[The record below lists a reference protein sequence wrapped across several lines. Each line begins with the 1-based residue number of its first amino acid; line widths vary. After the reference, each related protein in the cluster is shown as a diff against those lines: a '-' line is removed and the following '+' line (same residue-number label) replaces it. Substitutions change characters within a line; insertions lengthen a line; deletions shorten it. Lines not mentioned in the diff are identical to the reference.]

1 MPIETRH
8 AMKTA
13 IAVNPI
19 IVGAYT
25 DRDGGI
31 CPMLAAH
38 RNGGRTSFASFA
50 HAWDRYT
57 RATGAPR
64 RASEREVRALTT
76 MLEAS
81 IALEAVNGSGA
92 LGAAITEHQQVR
104 AQRARREEHAAVA
117 SQARPATAKAG
128 ADAPVAPE
136 VPSPATMPAGDCD
149 RSAELSG
156 RPGWAWLRPFRRLD
170 EYERALEQLRALEQA
185 GEPAAPTQPHEREH
199 QPA

>member
-1 MPIETRH
+1 MPLETRH
-8 AMKTA
+8 AMKDA

-57 RATGAPR
+57 RATAAPR
-64 RASEREVRALTT
+64 RASEREVRALST

-81 IALEAVNGSGA
+81 IAMESVNGSGA
-92 LGAAITEHQQVR
+92 LGAAIADHR
-104 AQRARREEHAAVA
+104 ATQASRARLEEHAAA
-117 SQARPATAKAG
+117 ERGADSARPG
-128 ADAPVAPE
+128 DA
-136 VPSPATMPAGDCD
+136 D
-149 RSAELSG
+149 RSSELAGS
-156 RPGWAWLRPFRRLD
+156 PGWAWLRPFRRLD
-170 EYERALEQLRALEQA
+170 EYERALAQLDELERTA
-185 GEPAAPTQPHEREH
+185 GEAPRERE
-199 QPA
+199 PA